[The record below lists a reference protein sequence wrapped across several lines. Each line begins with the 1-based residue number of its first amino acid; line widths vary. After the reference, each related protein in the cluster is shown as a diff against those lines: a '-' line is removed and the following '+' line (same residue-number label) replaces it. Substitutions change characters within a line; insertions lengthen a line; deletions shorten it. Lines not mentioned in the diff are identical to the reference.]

1 VGGIPGLLDGGGL
14 AVTRVTLGERPVL
27 LAVAHGTAE
36 RAGIEELDALVSRIR
51 ALRPGL
57 RVVLSYVD
65 HEPPSVSSALLS
77 LARESAPVVALPLL
91 LVAAT
96 HSKSDIAG
104 ALQQARS
111 LVPGFHV
118 AYGRPLGAHPSLLE
132 VLEARLSGAGAGPD
146 TAVLLVS
153 AGSADPD
160 ANAEIPR
167 IARLLWERRGAPAP
181 VEVAYASATSPTVP
195 AALER
200 LRVLGHTDV
209 VVLPYFL
216 APGRFTA
223 AVASDARAHGARM
236 AEVLGAHDG
245 VARAV
250 LERYDEAIAGDIRMN
265 CDMCMYRVPWPG
277 KEHRVGAPQ
286 LPHTHPADA

>member
-1 VGGIPGLLDGGGL
+1 MTSRANLPLPVPP
-14 AVTRVTLGERPVL
+14 ARPAL

-36 RAGIEELDALVSRIR
+36 RAGIAELDALMAAVRS
-51 ALRPGL
+51 AAPGH
-57 RVVLSYVD
+57 RVELSYVD
-65 HEPPSVSSALLS
+65 HEPPSVSSALAS
-77 LARESAPVVALPLL
+77 LAEEGAPVVALPLL

-104 ALQQARS
+104 AVRSARVAS
-111 LVPGFHV
+111 PGFRV
-118 AYGRPLGAHPSLLE
+118 AYGRPLGAHPLLLD
-132 VLEARLSGAGAGPD
+132 VLLSRLASAGAGGG

-167 IARLLWERRGAPAP
+167 VARLLWERRGVAAP

-195 AALER
+195 EALER
-200 LRVLGHTDV
+200 LRRLGHDDV

-223 AVASDARAHGARM
+223 AVAADAAAGGARM
-236 AEVLGAHDG
+236 AEVLGAHPD

-250 LERYDEAIAGDIRMN
+250 LERYGEAVAGDIRMN
-265 CDMCMYRVPWPG
+265 CDVCMYRVAWPG
-277 KEHRVGAPQ
+277 KERRVGAPQ
-286 LPHTHPADA
+286 RAHVHPSDG

>member
-1 VGGIPGLLDGGGL
+1 
-14 AVTRVTLGERPVL
+14 VTDVTLGSGVTVRPGQRPVL

-36 RAGIEELDALVSRIR
+36 RAGIDELDALMSRIR
-51 ALRPGL
+51 ELRPGL

-65 HEPPSVSSALLS
+65 HEPPSVSSALLG
-77 LARESAPVVALPLL
+77 LAQEGVPVVALPLL

-104 ALQQARS
+104 ALQQARTA
-111 LVPGFHV
+111 VPGFTV
-118 AYGRPLGAHPSLLE
+118 AYGRPLGAHPLLLD
-132 VLEARLSGAGAGPD
+132 VLTSRLADAGAGPD

-167 IARLLWERRGAPAP
+167 IARLLWERRGVAAP
-181 VEVAYASATSPTVP
+181 VEFAYASATSPTVSS
-195 AALER
+195 ALER
-200 LRVLGHTDV
+200 LRLLGHTDV
-209 VVLPYFL
+209 VVAPYFL

-223 AVASDARAHGARM
+223 AVAVDAAAGGARM

-245 VARAV
+245 VAAAV
-250 LERYDEAIAGDIRMN
+250 LARYEEAIAGDIRMN
-265 CDMCMYRVPWPG
+265 CDMCMYRAPWPG
-277 KEHRVGAPQ
+277 KERRVGAPQ
-286 LPHTHPADA
+286 TPHTHPADA

>member
-1 VGGIPGLLDGGGL
+1 
-14 AVTRVTLGERPVL
+14 VL

-36 RAGIEELDALVSRIR
+36 RAGIDELDALMDRIR

-65 HEPPSVSSALLS
+65 HEPPSVSSALRS
-77 LARESAPVVALPLL
+77 LASEGVPVVALPLL

-104 ALQQARS
+104 ALRETREA
-111 LVPGFHV
+111 VPGFRV
-118 AYGRPLGAHPSLLE
+118 AYGRPLGAHPLLLD
-132 VLEARLSGAGAGPD
+132 VLSERIAAAGARPT

-167 IARLLWERRGAPAP
+167 IARLLWERRGVASP

-195 AALER
+195 EALDR
-200 LRVLGHTDV
+200 LRRLGHTDV
-209 VVLPYFL
+209 VVAPYFL

-223 AVASDARAHGARM
+223 AVEADAVTGGARM
-236 AEVLGAHDG
+236 AEVLGAHDD

-250 LERYDEAIAGDIRMN
+250 LARYEEAIAGDIRMN
-265 CDMCMYRVPWPG
+265 CDTCMYRVAWPG
-277 KEHRVGAPQ
+277 KERRVGAPQ
-286 LPHTHPADA
+286 RPHPHPSDA

>member
-1 VGGIPGLLDGGGL
+1 MTSRADLPVPVPL
-14 AVTRVTLGERPVL
+14 RRPVL

-36 RAGIEELDALVSRIR
+36 RAGIAELDALMAAVRS
-51 ALRPGL
+51 AAPGL
-57 RVVLSYVD
+57 RVELSYVD
-65 HEPPSVSSALLS
+65 HEPPSVSSALAS
-77 LARESAPVVALPLL
+77 LAAERAPVVALPLL

-104 ALQQARS
+104 AVRSARVAS
-111 LVPGFHV
+111 PGFRV
-118 AYGRPLGAHPSLLE
+118 AYGRPLGAHPLLLD
-132 VLEARLSGAGAGPD
+132 VLLSRLASAGAGGG

-167 IARLLWERRGAPAP
+167 VARLLWERRGVAAP

-195 AALER
+195 EALER
-200 LRVLGHTDV
+200 LRRLGHDDV

-223 AVASDARAHGARM
+223 AVAADAAAGGARM
-236 AEVLGAHDG
+236 AEVLGAHPD

-250 LERYDEAIAGDIRMN
+250 LERYGEAVAGDIRMN
-265 CDMCMYRVPWPG
+265 CDVCMYRVAWPG
-277 KEHRVGAPQ
+277 KERRVGAPQ
-286 LPHTHPADA
+286 RAHVHPSDG

>member
-1 VGGIPGLLDGGGL
+1 
-14 AVTRVTLGERPVL
+14 VTDRPPVL

-36 RAGIEELDALVSRIR
+36 RAGIAELDALMSVIR
-51 ALRPGL
+51 TLRPEL
-57 RVVLSYVD
+57 RVELSYVD
-65 HEPPSVSSALLS
+65 HERPSVASALRS
-77 LARESAPVVALPLL
+77 LAAEGVPVVALPLL

-96 HSKSDIAG
+96 HSKTDIAG
-104 ALQQARS
+104 ALREVRATSPDFR
-111 LVPGFHV
+111 VV
-118 AYGRPLGAHPSLLE
+118 YGRPLGAHPLLLD
-132 VLEARLSGAGAGPD
+132 VLTSRLAGAGATPD

-167 IARLLWERRGAPAP
+167 IARLLWERRGVAAP

-195 AALER
+195 EALER
-200 LRVLGHTDV
+200 LRRLGHDDV
-209 VVLPYFL
+209 VVVPYFL

-223 AVASDARAHGARM
+223 AVAADAAAGGARM
-236 AEVLGAHDG
+236 ADVLGAHPD

-250 LERYDEAIAGDIRMN
+250 LERYGEAVAGDIRMN
-265 CDMCMYRVPWPG
+265 CDVCMYRVAWPG

-286 LPHTHPADA
+286 VPHSHPSDA

>member
-1 VGGIPGLLDGGGL
+1 
-14 AVTRVTLGERPVL
+14 VL

-36 RAGIEELDALVSRIR
+36 RAGIAELDALMDRIR
-51 ALRPGL
+51 ALAPDL
-57 RVVLSYVD
+57 RVELSYVD
-65 HEPPSVSSALLS
+65 HEPPSVSGALAG
-77 LARESAPVVALPLL
+77 LAGEGVPVVALPLL
-91 LVAAT
+91 LVAAS

-104 ALQQARS
+104 AVQVTRS
-111 LVPGFHV
+111 AVPGFRV
-118 AYGRPLGAHPSLLE
+118 AYGRPLGAHPLLLD
-132 VLEARLSGAGAGPD
+132 VLSSRIDAAGASES

-167 IARLLWERRGAPAP
+167 LARLLWERRGVDAP

-195 AALER
+195 AALDR
-200 LRVLGHTDV
+200 LRLLGHTDV
-209 VVLPYFL
+209 VVAPYFL

-223 AVASDARAHGARM
+223 AVAADAAAGGARM

-245 VARAV
+245 VARTV
-250 LERYDEAIAGDIRMN
+250 LARYDEAIAGDIRMN
-265 CDMCMYRVPWPG
+265 CDMCMYRVAWPG

-286 LPHTHPADA
+286 RPHTHPADG